1 MIPEKDNPRVQ
12 AKGRHSRVPPH
23 QDQTARR
30 RIETSPSDQVGPE
43 SRTTDSEDNNQYG
56 GEETARIE
64 LRTPARVEKKSIDV
78 VFDLNDPQQAKKLE
92 GHRAAFGQGHT
103 EVQPLGDGRVV
114 LKIYPGGAKGLR

>member
-1 MIPEKDNPRVQ
+1 VDADPPTTEPKD
-12 AKGRHSRVPPH
+12 SRPCGSEE
-23 QDQTARR
+23 TS
-30 RIETSPSDQVGPE
+30 RIEP
-43 SRTTDSEDNNQYG
+43 
-56 GEETARIE
+56 RIS
-64 LRTPARVEKKSIDV
+64 ARVEKKSIDV